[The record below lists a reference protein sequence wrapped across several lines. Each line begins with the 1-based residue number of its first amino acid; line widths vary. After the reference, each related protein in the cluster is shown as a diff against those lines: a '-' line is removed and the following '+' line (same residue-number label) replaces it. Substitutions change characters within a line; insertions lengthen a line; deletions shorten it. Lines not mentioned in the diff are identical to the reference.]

1 MKFSRPR
8 GTRDFLPDDME
19 KRRNVEN
26 IMRSTF
32 ESFGYREI
40 LTPTFE
46 TLELITAKSGEEII
60 KSLFD
65 FTDKS
70 GRRLAL
76 RPEITAPV
84 MRVYIEKLSKK
95 PKPIKLYYIANCF
108 RYERP
113 QSGRYREFWQAG
125 VEIIG
130 SKYAEAEA
138 EIVALADTT
147 LKKLGL
153 KEYEIHVGHVGIL
166 RKILEEQGVDE
177 KEQNRILNAIDKG
190 EKNKIE
196 NFKII
201 PEIIEMIGDE
211 SEVLPKIS
219 ELLKNSIANKELQKF
234 KEFLR
239 FLKLYNVKFKVNLG
253 IARGLDYYTG
263 MVFEIYSPK
272 LGAEKQICGG
282 GTYSLT
288 HVFGGEPTPTCGFAF
303 GFDRIILAL
312 EKEKKIAE
320 KEKIKFFIIPL
331 DQKLW
336 KEAIKIAMK
345 IREKYQCEIDLMRRK
360 LKKALSYASSMG
372 YSYVII
378 IGEEEI
384 SKGEVVVK
392 DMKKKTQVRIKLEEI
407 ICNPTLDLK

>member
-113 QSGRYREFWQAG
+113 QSGEVSRILASRSRDYRE
-125 VEIIG
+125 
-130 SKYAEAEA
+130 
-138 EIVALADTT
+138 
-147 LKKLGL
+147 
-153 KEYEIHVGHVGIL
+153 
-166 RKILEEQGVDE
+166 
-177 KEQNRILNAIDKG
+177 
-190 EKNKIE
+190 
-196 NFKII
+196 
-201 PEIIEMIGDE
+201 
-211 SEVLPKIS
+211 
-219 ELLKNSIANKELQKF
+219 
-234 KEFLR
+234 
-239 FLKLYNVKFKVNLG
+239 
-253 IARGLDYYTG
+253 
-263 MVFEIYSPK
+263 
-272 LGAEKQICGG
+272 QICRGG
-282 GTYSLT
+282 GGNSSIGRYHS
-288 HVFGGEPTPTCGFAF
+288 
-303 GFDRIILAL
+303 
-312 EKEKKIAE
+312 KETWIE
-320 KEKIKFFIIPL
+320 
-331 DQKLW
+331 
-336 KEAIKIAMK
+336 
-345 IREKYQCEIDLMRRK
+345 
-360 LKKALSYASSMG
+360 G
-372 YSYVII
+372 V
-378 IGEEEI
+378 
-384 SKGEVVVK
+384 
-392 DMKKKTQVRIKLEEI
+392 
-407 ICNPTLDLK
+407 